1 MKDHLA
7 TARGGSHQRHD
18 ERASRP
24 GGSSRPVS
32 SRLALTALA
41 TGSALMLLAGCGG
54 PDTAAV
60 AKSSKPPTIKNLG
73 AAVGCKPENPRKGKL
88 KDYKTGVCKVKK
100 TTYTFVTFDSNKAKR
115 GYLDYSKWY
124 GGTYLVGSR
133 WAVVTEHA
141 SKLAV
146 LQAKFGGSIEKGREH
161 H

>member
-1 MKDHLA
+1 MNDHLA
-7 TARGGSHQRHD
+7 PVRGVRHQRQD

-24 GGSSRPVS
+24 EPPSGPVHSRFA
-32 SRLALTALA
+32 LAALA
-41 TGSALMLLAGCGG
+41 TGSAVMLLAGCGG

-88 KDYKTGVCKVKK
+88 KDYRQGVCKVKK
-100 TTYTFVTFDSNKAKR
+100 TTYTFVTFDNNKAKR

-133 WAVVTEHA
+133 WIVVTQQA
-141 SKLAV
+141 SKLGV
-146 LQAKFGGSIEKGREH
+146 LQAKFGGSVEKGRQH
-161 H
+161 